1 MKKHLILALV
11 AVALVFTACSPQA
24 TEAVDAAAPTEEKA
38 EAIEIIHNT
47 AEEFESNMQGEY
59 LLLDVRTQGE
69 YDEGHI
75 EGSTLIPVDELESRL
90 SEIEEYKDKPILVY
104 CRSGNR
110 SVTASNILI
119 NNEFTKVHNLLGGIG
134 AWNSYK
140 GN

>member
-11 AVALVFTACSPQA
+11 AVALVFTACAPQA
-24 TEAVDAAAPTEEKA
+24 AEAVDAAAPVKEKA

-69 YDEGHI
+69 YDAGHI

-90 SEIEEYKDKPILVY
+90 SEIEEYKDTPILVY

-119 NNEFTKVHNLLGGIG
+119 NNGFTKVHNLLGGIG